1 MKTRLLKN
9 KKARFFL
16 KLVFSFGLLGWFFWQ
31 TDLAQ
36 VLKALSAIPLYTFV
50 LVTGI
55 YFFALFINT
64 LKWKL
69 LLQNYAMGQLFSF
82 TLIAVY
88 YSLILPG
95 QLAGEAIKA
104 YKLGKG
110 NKDAEKIAASVIIDR
125 ITGFLGLIIVA
136 LIGLMWSKAVL
147 AEGSAHWLFLY
158 FAICVVCLCSFY
170 FQSFEH
176 AIRRIL
182 LLVRDRFRRIEKF
195 INQCLRLI
203 DAWVQYLDAPVILL
217 ESMLLGVIFQLIAVF
232 ITITLADALG
242 INVHFADWC
251 WVFGVISLVVF
262 LPITVGG
269 IGLREGGFVILLGQL
284 GVPGEKALAL
294 SLSIFGLQIIGALV
308 GALLDFR
315 MDFNKANC

>member
-1 MKTRLLKN
+1 MFNSGKTT
-9 KKARFFL
+9 FFL
-16 KLVFSFGLLGWFFWQ
+16 KLVFSFGLLGWFLWK
-31 TDLAQ
+31 TDLTQ
-36 VLKALSAIPLYTFV
+36 VLKVLSAIPLLTFL

-69 LLQNYAMGQLFSF
+69 LLQNYAMSQLFSF
-82 TLIAVY
+82 TLIAQY

-95 QLAGEAIKA
+95 QLAGEAVKA

-110 NKDAEKIAASVIIDR
+110 NKDAEQIAASVVIDR
-125 ITGFLGLIIVA
+125 ITGLLGLIIVA
-136 LIGLMWSKAVL
+136 LIGLLCSKAIL
-147 AEGSAHWLFLY
+147 AKESMPWFILC

-176 AIRRIL
+176 SIRGIL
-182 LLVRDRFRRIEKF
+182 LFVRNRFCKIEKI

-203 DAWVQYLDAPVILL
+203 DAWVQYLGTPVILVK
-217 ESMLLGVIFQLIAVF
+217 SILLGIVFQLIAVF
-232 ITITLADALG
+232 ITMTLAGALG
-242 INVHFADWC
+242 ININFADWC
-251 WVFGVISLVVF
+251 WIFGVISLVVF
-262 LPITVGG
+262 LPITIGG

-294 SLSIFGLQIIGALV
+294 SLSIFGLQIIGAIAGGV
-308 GALLDFR
+308 VEFWP
-315 MDFNKANC
+315 NVKK